1 MSESSLFC
9 TPVSG
14 TSPTNHSHT
23 PEGGLIAFRQGDIP
37 MEKWPS
43 GAVYELWFAALRR
56 ELYFCLFPYPQL

>member
-1 MSESSLFC
+1 
-9 TPVSG
+9 
-14 TSPTNHSHT
+14 
-23 PEGGLIAFRQGDIP
+23 